1 MTPPTN
7 AFFSSLISK
16 KGLPLLIASFVFLL
30 ITLATLAYIAWQ
42 QNEGQQNLK
51 SIGELQTLSQQIP
64 LATRQASDDVRLQG
78 KVTPLLNQAD
88 TVLATLAPTIWA
100 QKFKALP
107 QLSEESLSPVLSD
120 LSDLRAAAEHALN
133 NNYDD
138 PDNYLYPA
146 SESLLTHTQSLGEQ
160 VQANLNKVK
169 PFYWLALLSGLL
181 FLTSLF
187 FLAFQPLVASSRA
200 FSDMEEQNKGNQDAI
215 LRLLDEMGD
224 LADGDLTVSATVSD
238 DMTGAIADS
247 INYTVDSLRDLVE
260 NINSTTL
267 QVASAAQES
276 QASSMHLSE
285 ASGHQAEQI
294 TAVNATLTTMADSIG
309 KVSSDANQSAEV
321 AIQSVA
327 LATQGNEAVQKS
339 IAGMNTIREHIQE
352 TSKRM
357 KRLGES
363 SQEIGEIVELINDIS
378 EQTNILSLNASIQA
392 AMAGESGRG
401 FAVVADEVQRLAERS
416 GNATK
421 QIDTLVKTIQT
432 DTNEAI
438 SSMER
443 STAEVVSGA
452 QLSQDAGTAL
462 EQIQSVSQQLATM
475 IQSISAITKQ
485 QATAATDTSDSMNV
499 IQEISLQTST
509 GTTESAASVGRL
521 LDLVNELRTSVS
533 GFKLP
538 S

>member
-1 MTPPTN
+1 MTTSSN
-7 AFFSSLISK
+7 AFFSSLVSK
-16 KGLPLLIASFVFLL
+16 KGLPFLIAALVFLL
-30 ITLATLAYIAWQ
+30 ITLVSLTYIAWQ
-42 QNEGQQNLK
+42 QSTGQKNLRA
-51 SIGELQTLSQQIP
+51 IGQLQALSQQIP
-64 LATRQASDDVRLQG
+64 LTTRQATDDLRLQS
-78 KVTPLLNQAD
+78 KVIPLLDQAD
-88 TVLATLAPTIWA
+88 TVLATLAPAAWA

-107 QLSEESLSPVLSD
+107 HLSEDELSPVSAD
-120 LSDLRAAAEHALN
+120 LIDLRSAVKNAFDN
-133 NNYDD
+133 PYDD
-138 PDNYLYPA
+138 PQNYLYPA
-146 SESLLTHTQSLGEQ
+146 SESMLQHSQTLAD
-160 VQANLNKVK
+160 QAHAILSKVK
-169 PFYWLALLSGLL
+169 PLYWLALISGLL

-187 FLAFQPLVASSRA
+187 SLAFQPLGASTRA
-200 FSDMEEQNKGNQDAI
+200 FGDMEEKNKNNQDAI

-276 QASSMHLSE
+276 QASSMHLSD
-285 ASGHQAEQI
+285 ASNHQAEQI
-294 TAVNATLTTMADSIG
+294 TSVNTTLTTMADSIG
-309 KVSSDANQSAEV
+309 KVSSDASQSADV
-321 AIQSVA
+321 AIQSVE
-327 LATQGNEAVQKS
+327 LAAQGNQAVQKS
-339 IAGMNTIREHIQE
+339 ITGMNTIREYIQE

-363 SQEIGEIVELINDIS
+363 SQEIGEIVELINDIA

-416 GNATK
+416 GNATR

-452 QLSQDAGTAL
+452 QLSQDAGTSL

-475 IQSISAITKQ
+475 IQSISTITKQ
-485 QATAATDTSDSMNV
+485 QATAAADTSDSMNV